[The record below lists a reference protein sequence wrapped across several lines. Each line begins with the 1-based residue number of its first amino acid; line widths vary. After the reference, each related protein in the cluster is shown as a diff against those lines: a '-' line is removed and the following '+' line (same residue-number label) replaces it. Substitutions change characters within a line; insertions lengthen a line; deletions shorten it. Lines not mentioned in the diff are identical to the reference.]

1 MADTPDPNEAL
12 VCDPAIEDCSD
23 EPLFKNT
30 IELNYK
36 TPNMIVGFVT
46 ILNLVV
52 PVLLYRYYFNV
63 VRSAA

>member
-30 IELNYK
+30 IELDYE
-36 TPNMIVGFVT
+36 TPNMIVGIVT
-46 ILNLVV
+46 ILNSVV
-52 PVLLYRYYFNV
+52 PVLLYWYYFNV
-63 VRSAA
+63 ERTA

>member
-30 IELNYK
+30 IELDYK
-36 TPNMIVGFVT
+36 TPNMIVGIVT
-46 ILNLVV
+46 ILNAVV
-52 PVLLYRYYFNV
+52 PVLLYHSYFNV
-63 VRSAA
+63 ERTA